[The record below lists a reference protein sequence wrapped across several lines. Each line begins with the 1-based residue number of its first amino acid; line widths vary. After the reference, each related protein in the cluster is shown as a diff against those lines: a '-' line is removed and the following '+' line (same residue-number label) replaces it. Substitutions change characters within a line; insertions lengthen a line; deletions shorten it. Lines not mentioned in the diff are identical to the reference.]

1 MPAKLKSECS
11 PEEWAAYS
19 AHRAARS
26 YSGLTPMHREAAK
39 WLSKGWRRENDEL
52 SLAFSSRCSQ
62 QRKHHLY
69 LDGKAS

>member
-11 PEEWAAYS
+11 PEEWAAS
-19 AHRAARS
+19 AAQRAARS
-26 YSGLTPMHREAAK
+26 YSGLTPMHREATR
-39 WLSKGWRRENDEL
+39 WLSKGGRRKNDEL